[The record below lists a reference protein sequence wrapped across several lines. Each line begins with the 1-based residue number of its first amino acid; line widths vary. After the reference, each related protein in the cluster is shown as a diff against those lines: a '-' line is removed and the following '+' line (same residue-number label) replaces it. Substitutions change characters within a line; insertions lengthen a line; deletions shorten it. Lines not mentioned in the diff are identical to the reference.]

1 MVTRRR
7 MFLLKVK
14 LDIVLV
20 DIRRI
25 VFNYIIIY
33 VPTSWYIKL
42 EVGLGIFGSRHV
54 HPLCFYTVAGNGIS
68 LLTNCI
74 LHMWLETTHTCST
87 SKWRRKGVMGV
98 HVLWRDIEIHAWTS
112 SFKIWK
118 IKLRFYRPIGK
129 GTLLANCM
137 PAIVRLERS
146 KNQTFCWAKLPIFSF
161 SGFYVCK
168 TAHMQLYNSSIC
180 RNLDFICLSGVSSA
194 SVPKYTSR
202 EFSAGQSSISN
213 LCSQRCLQ
221 HLSQS
226 SYAFTE
232 TSLMVT

>member
-74 LHMWLETTHTCST
+74 LQSGGEKESWVFTCCGET
-87 SKWRRKGVMGV
+87 SKFMPEPPVSRYEGSSWGFIVQSAKGRYWLTVCQLSLGSS
-98 HVLWRDIEIHAWTS
+98 VL
-112 SFKIWK
+112 K
-118 IKLRFYRPIGK
+118 IKLSAEQNYQFS
-129 GTLLANCM
+129 
-137 PAIVRLERS
+137 V
-146 KNQTFCWAKLPIFSF
+146 FSF